1 MSLLFSN
8 LLLADA
14 EVAADGEGFLLDFG
28 LEFAVELLF
37 AFGLLLDLGLTR
49 LLSYTLRTCVSACRG
64 GTHCTICSRF
74 SPCREDSRC
83 TPHACFSACR
93 EGRGCTTHTS
103 VSPCRE
109 DTSRS
114 SGSRFSPCREGR
126 GCTPCT
132 CVSPCRGDK
141 GYTPCTDISPYRES
155 IALFPSRTISSLVTV
170 RLARHEVRQRR
181 KVEKS

>member
-49 LLSYTLRTCVSACRG
+49 LLSYTLRTCVSACR
-64 GTHCTICSRF
+64 
-74 SPCREDSRC
+74 
-83 TPHACFSACR
+83 

-114 SGSRFSPCREGR
+114 SGSRFSPCGEGR